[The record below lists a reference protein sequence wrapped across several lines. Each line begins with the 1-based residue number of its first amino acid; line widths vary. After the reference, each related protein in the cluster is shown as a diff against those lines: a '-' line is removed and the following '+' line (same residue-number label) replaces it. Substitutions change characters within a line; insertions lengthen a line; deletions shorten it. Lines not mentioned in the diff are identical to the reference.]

1 MGVFMHLF
9 NSAREYHEKTKYSF
23 DDVKSIYQ
31 EYVVDKKINSVKT
44 YQGKTFIKF
53 PDDFPSQPQNLIESY
68 QISATFNQFFR
79 MNGEK
84 ISIEKLTQLLF
95 LTNGV
100 SQIKEYA
107 NKKIYFRTSPSAGA
121 LYPIEIYLIVNKV
134 DNLEKGLYYFNPI
147 ENGLYQL
154 AKKDFSKQINEVT
167 FHQKVFERVPL
178 ILLFTYIYQRNFWK
192 YKERAFRY
200 ALLDAGY
207 LLENLALAAASL
219 DLKANIIGDFI
230 DIDINML
237 LKLDSEDE
245 VTVMMAGVGN
255 SSNVLDEDEYEFGML
270 LPEDDYIGRK
280 HRNLIKGIYQNS
292 SHYRPGDGLTNVNV
306 KLPFSKKP
314 PQLQSQ
320 FELISL
326 PNVRKKIEKTTQEVI
341 GHRRSCHNFLRV
353 AIAAEEL
360 STFLYYL
367 KSTPVLYNFPAY
379 QTYLVVSEVE
389 NLANGI
395 YRYYPQN
402 HQLEYLKRGT
412 FRGDISYLTQ
422 AQDAVFNCSVSFFF
436 SVDFEV
442 INLFS
447 NRGYRYAHL
456 NVGMLSEN
464 IYLTATA
471 LGLGARGIGNYFDDN
486 INQFFM
492 VQAPHEHILGG
503 VIVGVPG

>member
-1 MGVFMHLF
+1 MHLF
-9 NSAREYHEKTKYSF
+9 KSAREYHERTKYSF

-31 EYVVDKKINSVKT
+31 EYVVDKKTNSVKT
-44 YQGKTFIKF
+44 YQDKKFIEF
-53 PDDFPSQPQNLIESY
+53 PDDFPSSPQKLLESY
-68 QISATFNQFFR
+68 QISAPFNQFFK
-79 MNGEK
+79 MSGEK
-84 ISIEKLTQLLF
+84 MSFEKLTQLLV
-95 LTNGV
+95 LTNGF
-100 SQIKEYA
+100 SQIKEYV

-121 LYPIEIYLIVNKV
+121 LYPIETYLIVNNV
-134 DNLEKGLYYFNPI
+134 NNLEKGLYYFNPI

-154 AKKDFSKQINEVT
+154 EEKDFNKQIYEVT
-167 FHQKVFERVPL
+167 FHQKVFEKVPV

-207 LLENLALAAASL
+207 ILENLSLAAASL

-237 LKLDSEDE
+237 LNLESDDE
-245 VTVMMAGVGN
+245 VTIVIAGVGN
-255 SSNVLDEDEYEFGML
+255 SEDMLDEDEYEFGML

-280 HRNLIKGIYQNS
+280 HQNLMKGIYQNS
-292 SHYRPGDGLTNVNV
+292 SHYRPGDGLTNVKV
-306 KLPFSKKP
+306 KLPFLKKP
-314 PQLQSQ
+314 PQLQPQ

-326 PNVRKKIEKTTQEVI
+326 PNVRKKIAKTTQEVI
-341 GHRRSCHNFLRV
+341 SQRRSCHNFLRI
-353 AIAAEEL
+353 AITAEEL

-395 YRYYPQN
+395 YRYLPQN

-486 INQFFM
+486 INQFFK
-492 VQAPHEHILGG
+492 VRAPHEHILGG
-503 VIVGVPG
+503 VIVGVSG

>member
-1 MGVFMHLF
+1 MRLF
-9 NSAREYHEKTKYSF
+9 NSAWEYHEKTKYSF

-31 EYVVDKKINSVKT
+31 EYVIDKKINSVKT
-44 YQGKTFIKF
+44 YQNKKFIKF
-53 PDDFPSQPQNLIESY
+53 PDDFPSQPQNLLESY
-68 QISATFNQFFR
+68 QISATFNQFFK

-84 ISIEKLTQLLF
+84 MPLEKLEQLLY

-107 NKKIYFRTSPSAGA
+107 DKKIYFRTSPSAGA
-121 LYPIEIYLIVNKV
+121 LYPIEIYLIVNNV
-134 DNLEKGLYYFNPI
+134 ENLEKGLYYFNPI

-154 AKKDFSKQINEVT
+154 EKKDFTGQINKVT
-167 FHQKVFERVPL
+167 FHQKVFEKIPV

-200 ALLDAGY
+200 ALLDNGY
-207 LLENLALAAASL
+207 ILENLSLAAASL

-230 DIDINML
+230 DIDLNML
-237 LKLDSEDE
+237 LKLNSDDE
-245 VTVMMAGVGN
+245 VTIVMAGVG
-255 SSNVLDEDEYEFGML
+255 SSSDVLGEDKYEFGML

-280 HRNLIKGIYQNS
+280 HQNLIKGIYQNS
-292 SHYRPGDGLTNVNV
+292 CHYRAGDGLTNVNV
-306 KLPFSKKP
+306 KLPFSQKP
-314 PQLQSQ
+314 PQLQPQ
-320 FELISL
+320 FELIDL
-326 PNVRKKIEKTTQEVI
+326 PKERKNIEKTTQEVI
-341 GHRRSCHNFLRV
+341 GHRRSCHNFLRI

-360 STFLYYL
+360 STLLYYL

-389 NLANGI
+389 NLPNGI
-395 YRYYPQN
+395 YRYHPQK

-436 SVDFEV
+436 SVNFEV

-456 NVGMLSEN
+456 NVGMVSEN
-464 IYLTATA
+464 IYLIASA
-471 LGLGARGIGNYFDDN
+471 LGLGARGISNYFDDN
-486 INQFFM
+486 INQFFK
-492 VQAPHEHILGG
+492 VQEPHEHILGG
-503 VIVGVPG
+503 VILGVPG